1 MLMIGVVFASERVG
15 GVEGADGDFYIY
27 GGYYRRRIETEAR
40 AKVVAAVWG
49 TKFI

>member
-15 GVEGADGDFYIY
+15 GVEGAVGDFY
-27 GGYYRRRIETEAR
+27 GGYYRRRIETEAK

-49 TKFI
+49 TEFI